1 MEIRS
6 FLFMAKNQFNYF
18 LIACALIVSSGCSLK
33 TRHADQ
39 GTISG
44 GAGSKPGLILKQE
57 EPKQNDSNAVLPT
70 SSGETSPTI
79 KQSTVIPKFGFIF
92 SGGGAKVW
100 AHIGVLKEMQ
110 KLKWPV
116 SSVAGIEWGAVV
128 AATYAQNLSANE
140 VEWELSKLKD
150 FEKFDQFIKAAF
162 AKKMTADLKI
172 PFVCPSLNIA
182 KQNIYL
188 LNRGQLDQLLP
199 FCVPSPGLIKP
210 VSQSMASMADVS
222 SLAQHLRATGATR
235 IILVNVL
242 SQETKRSF
250 LKDYESADNILWVQS
265 AALMSKKPVG
275 IDDTID
281 INLDNF
287 GIKDLDK
294 RREIIAKGS
303 ELGYN
308 QLKKIAD
315 KYGL

>member
-1 MEIRS
+1 
-6 FLFMAKNQFNYF
+6 MAKNQFRNF
-18 LIACALIVSSGCSLK
+18 LFMAALVLLAGCSLK

-39 GTISG
+39 GLGPMTSG
-44 GAGSKPGLILKQE
+44 PKPGLVLKQDE
-57 EPKQNDSNAVLPT
+57 TKPAEPEAAPTPNSGTPTVSN
-70 SSGETSPTI
+70 SQI
-79 KQSTVIPKFGFIF
+79 TVIPKFGFIF
-92 SGGGAKVW
+92 SGGGAKAW

-116 SSVAGIEWGAVV
+116 SSVAGVEWGAVV

-162 AKKMTADLKI
+162 AKKATADLKI

-182 KQNIYL
+182 KQNVYL
-188 LNRGQLDQLLP
+188 LNRGQMDQLLP

-242 SQETKRSF
+242 AQETKRSF

-275 IDDTID
+275 VDDTID

-303 ELGYN
+303 ELSYN
-308 QLKKIAD
+308 QLKKLAD